1 MCIADPTPPAP
12 PPAPLTMRYR
22 SEHDLLGEVEVSEDS
37 FWGIHTSRALDNF
50 PLSNQPVHAALV
62 EAYGWVKL
70 ACAQTNRELG
80 RWPDPAK
87 ADAIERACREMAE
100 GRLTEHV
107 VVDRLQGGAG
117 TSTNMN
123 VNEVLANRA
132 LEILD
137 QEHGRYDLISPHD
150 DLNLHQST
158 NDTYPTALRLAA
170 IRRLHELEER
180 IVSLQEA
187 FQTKE
192 QQFAHI
198 VKVGRTELQD
208 AVLTTLGRT
217 MAAYAEALSRDR
229 WRLYKCEE
237 RLRVVNLGGTAIGT
251 GLAAPRQFIFRV
263 VDNLRA
269 LTGLGFARA
278 ENLVEA
284 TQNADVFA
292 EVSGLLKTHAVT
304 LLKICG
310 DLRLLSSGPEAG
322 LGEIH
327 LPARQAGSS
336 IMPGK
341 VNPVIP
347 EAVSQVAML
356 VMGYDQVLAAACA
369 AGSLE
374 LNPFLPLVAFCLL
387 ESLELLARADDIL
400 RRRCVEGI
408 EADEERCRAHVDG
421 STAVATALLPALG
434 YEGAAQ
440 LVHLA
445 QQTGRTIRETA
456 LAEGLLTA
464 DQYAELTSP
473 EAVTRLG
480 TPPAA
485 PREEA

>member
-1 MCIADPTPPAP
+1 MD
-12 PPAPLTMRYR
+12 YR
-22 SEHDLLGEVEVSEDS
+22 EEHDLLGSLPVPAAALWGVHTARAVE
-37 FWGIHTSRALDNF
+37 NF
-50 PLSNQPVHAALV
+50 PLSGRPAHPALV
-62 EAYGWVKL
+62 EAFGWVKL
-70 ACAQTNRELG
+70 ACALTNRELG
-80 RWPDPAK
+80 AWPDAAK
-87 ADAIERACREMAE
+87 ADAIERACRELAE
-100 GRLTEHV
+100 GLLTEHFH
-107 VVDRLQGGAG
+107 VDALQGGAG

-132 LEILD
+132 LEILGA
-137 QEHGRYDLISPHD
+137 EPGRYDLVSPND

-158 NDTYPTALRLAA
+158 NDTYPTALKLAA

-180 IVSLQEA
+180 IVALQEA
-187 FQTKE
+187 FQAKE
-192 QQFAHI
+192 KQFAHI

-217 MAAYAEALSRDR
+217 MAAYAEPLSRDR

-263 VDNLRA
+263 ADQLRA
-269 LTGLGFARA
+269 LTGVGFARA

-284 TQNADVFA
+284 TQNTDVFV
-292 EVSGLLKTHAVT
+292 EVSGLLKANAVT
-304 LLKICG
+304 LLKTCS

-322 LGEIH
+322 LGELR

-356 VMGYDQVLAAACA
+356 VMGYDQTLAAACA
-369 AGSLE
+369 AGNLE

-400 RRRCVEGI
+400 RRLCIEGL
-408 EADEERCRAHVDG
+408 EADEARCRAHVES

-440 LVHLA
+440 LVELA
-445 QQTGRTIRETA
+445 QETGRTVRETA

-464 DQYAELTSP
+464 EQFAELTSP

-480 TPPAA
+480 TP
-485 PREEA
+485 R